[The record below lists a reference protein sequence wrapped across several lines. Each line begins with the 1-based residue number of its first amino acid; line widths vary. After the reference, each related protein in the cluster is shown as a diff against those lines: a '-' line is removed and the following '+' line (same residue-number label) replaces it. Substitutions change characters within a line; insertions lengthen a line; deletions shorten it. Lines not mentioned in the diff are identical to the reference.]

1 MILKRTVTR
10 SRTLAALAVCLL
22 LACCLS
28 VVALAQSGRR
38 QPPPVP
44 SAPVPTPT
52 PEPTPVK
59 LAPPVEVRVL
69 VTNDSSASMSLS
81 MIDSRIV
88 ADTLLQRLHASKS
101 LKVETADRMSRDAA
115 RKRAKAEENRFVIWI
130 ELQTNGMSTSTM
142 GGQRPYPEDLHI
154 QYIIY
159 QPGTGATKANGNV
172 YLRTVRS
179 SLPGGRGQ
187 VPDCYPNRYYALDI
201 ALMVGAIETA
211 DRIFSELSVASPPLC
226 P

>member
-1 MILKRTVTR
+1 MR
-10 SRTLAALAVCLL
+10 SHTLAALSACLL

-28 VVALAQSGRR
+28 VVAQSGRR

-59 LAPPVEVRVL
+59 LAPPAEVRVL
-69 VTNDSSASMSLS
+69 VTNNSSASMNLS

-130 ELQTNGMSTSTM
+130 ELQTNGMSTDTM
-142 GGQRPYPEDLHI
+142 GGRQPYPEDLHI

-172 YLRTVRS
+172 YLRTVRT
-179 SLPGGRGQ
+179 LPGGRGTL
-187 VPDCYPNRYYALDI
+187 PDCYPNRYYGLDV

-211 DRIFSELSVASPPLC
+211 DRIFSELSVPSPPLC